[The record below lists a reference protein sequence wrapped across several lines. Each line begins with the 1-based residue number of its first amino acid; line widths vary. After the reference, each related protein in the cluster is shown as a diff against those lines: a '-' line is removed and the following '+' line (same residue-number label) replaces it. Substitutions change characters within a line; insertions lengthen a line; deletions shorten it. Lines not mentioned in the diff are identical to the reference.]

1 MPPESLTVI
10 TPTATAGKHNEGSE
24 DPLPCSSPKV
34 LQVTATTTFLCVDST
49 TSRAAIEV
57 DHALSGL
64 MCSTAVHISGA
75 RRGERPARRGPRFPC
90 P

>member
-1 MPPESLTVI
+1 MI
-10 TPTATAGKHNEGSE
+10 TPSATAAEHIEGSE
-24 DPLPCSSPKV
+24 DPLPCSSPEM
-34 LQVTATTTFLCVDST
+34 LQVIATTTFLCVDST

-75 RRGERPARRGPRFPC
+75 RRGERPAWRWTRFPC